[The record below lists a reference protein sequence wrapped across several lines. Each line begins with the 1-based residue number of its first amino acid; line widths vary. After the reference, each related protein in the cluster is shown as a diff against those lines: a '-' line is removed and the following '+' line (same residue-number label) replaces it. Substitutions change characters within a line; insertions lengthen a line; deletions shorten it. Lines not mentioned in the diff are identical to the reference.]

1 MVEIPDNF
9 KENSKEN
16 SCICNEIETMKHVYE
31 CKTLNIEPVNICYEK
46 IFNGN
51 IKEQIELLR
60 RFEENTEKRKKLKEF
75 K

>member
-9 KENSKEN
+9 KENNKVNFEK
-16 SCICNEIETMKHVYE
+16 ETMKHVYE

-51 IKEQIELLR
+51 IKEQIEVLGRL
-60 RFEENTEKRKKLKEF
+60 EENVE
-75 K
+75 

>member
-1 MVEIPDNF
+1 
-9 KENSKEN
+9 
-16 SCICNEIETMKHVYE
+16 MKHVYE

-60 RFEENTEKRKKLKEF
+60 RFEENMEKRKKLKEF